1 MEVKIGI
8 ADSPR
13 ELVISSSQTPEEVE
27 QLVSGALD
35 GTGGIVALTDDKGRK
50 FLIQAA
56 KVAYVE
62 IGNAT
67 SGRVGFA
74 PS

>member
-35 GTGGIVALTDDKGRK
+35 GEGGIVALTDEKGRK

-62 IGNAT
+62 IGNAS
-67 SGRVGFA
+67 SGRVGFS

>member
-8 ADSPR
+8 SDNPR
-13 ELVISSSQTPEEVE
+13 ELVISSSQTPAEVE
-27 QLVSGALD
+27 KLVSDALGSD
-35 GTGGIVALTDDKGRK
+35 GGVLALTDEKDRK

-62 IGNAT
+62 IGT
-67 SGRVGFA
+67 QVGGRVGFA
-74 PS
+74 AV